1 LRRILSPA
9 AAVVGALAVLALP
22 AAASAQGPSNLVCNG
37 TYSGIYAS
45 VTVPPNGNCSLD
57 NATVLGGATVLSAGQ
72 LSLADS
78 APATING
85 PVVVG
90 RGATYN
96 QYSQATVGGTI
107 TAQNAA
113 FLDVLGGITH
123 SIVTNATGFVEV
135 TSATVNGSVAVN
147 QTTQTFA
154 YIAANPSITGD
165 VVVNA
170 TAGGAGNEVTL
181 NTVGGSVYLT
191 NNRASPDDVY
201 LNTIQNNLVCT
212 GNNPPPGYED
222 YGNYVKGRELG
233 QCASF
238 PSDSRLGATE

>member
-1 LRRILSPA
+1 MRRILSPA
-9 AAVVGALAVLALP
+9 AAVVGALAVLAVP

-37 TYSGIYAS
+37 TYSGTYAS
-45 VTVPPNGNCSLD
+45 VTVPPNGDCSLD
-57 NATVLGGATVLSAGQ
+57 DATVLGGATVLSAGQ
-72 LSLADS
+72 LSLANS

-85 PVVVG
+85 TVVVG

-96 QYSQATVGGTI
+96 QYSPATVGGTI

-123 SIVTNATGFVEV
+123 SIVTNASGFVQV
-135 TSATVNGSVAVN
+135 TSTTVKGSVTSN
-147 QTTQTFA
+147 QTQTFA

-201 LNTIQNNLVCT
+201 LNTIQRNLVCT
-212 GNNPPPGYED
+212 GNNPPPGYAG
-222 YGNYVKGRELG
+222 YGNYVQGREAG

-238 PSDSRLGATE
+238 PSDPSRGATE

>member
-1 LRRILSPA
+1 MRRSLRPGA
-9 AAVVGALAVLALP
+9 AALGALAAIALP
-22 AAASAQGPSNLVCNG
+22 SAARAAGPPDLQCNG
-37 TYSGIYAS
+37 TYSGRYAT
-45 VTVPPNGNCSLD
+45 VTVPPNATCNLD
-57 NATVLGGATVLSAGQ
+57 HATVLGNATVLAGGQ

-78 APATING
+78 APATIDG
-85 PVVVG
+85 DVYAG
-90 RGATYN
+90 SSATYN

-123 SIVTNATGFVEV
+123 SIVTNASGFVQV
-135 TSATVNGSVAVN
+135 TSTTVKGSVTSN
-147 QTTQTFA
+147 QTQTFA

-212 GNNPPPGYED
+212 GNNPPPGYEG

-238 PSDSRLGATE
+238 PSDPSLGATE